1 MMHKKYNFQK
11 SIRYTIL
18 GLPLVGI
25 IVSSML
31 PISTFG
37 SQLLMLILLVWFQV
51 FFIFDI
57 FFNGK

>member
-1 MMHKKYNFQK
+1 MHKKFNLQK

-18 GLPLVGI
+18 GLPLAGI
-25 IVSSML
+25 VVSSLL
-31 PISTFG
+31 PISRLG
-37 SQLLMLILLVWFQV
+37 SQLLMLILLIWFQV